1 MLSCKEVTQLVSE
14 SLDRDLRV
22 YQRMS
27 MRMHLLMCKFC
38 SRYRK
43 QLFILH
49 DALRLH
55 CEHDKELDAHGSCL
69 SPEARERIR
78 KSLDL
83 ESDESK

>member
-27 MRMHLLMCKFC
+27 MRVHFLMCKFC

-43 QLFILH
+43 QLFILR
-49 DALRLH
+49 DAIRLH
-55 CEHDKELDAHGSCL
+55 CEHDKEMDAHGSCL
-69 SPEARERIR
+69 SPEAKERIG
-78 KSLDL
+78 KSLNL